1 MAALRL
7 AIYGA
12 FENESMFSGPN
23 RESFGLTIRCRFGG
37 FSACTYTI
45 GCVSGKSDWKKTAAA
60 KALLFESIQKFDLCF
75 RFHAN
80 SDWGSLVN
88 IRECDGDS
96 DAIAGVTFD
105 IARR

>member
-1 MAALRL
+1 
-7 AIYGA
+7 
-12 FENESMFSGPN
+12 
-23 RESFGLTIRCRFGG
+23 
-37 FSACTYTI
+37 
-45 GCVSGKSDWKKTAAA
+45 
-60 KALLFESIQKFDLCF
+60 LFESIQKFDLCF

-80 SDWGSLVN
+80 SDWGSSVN